1 MDRKTSDQDLIRQM
15 LDDAEHIPV
24 PDSLKPEAVRKTLEE
39 VMEKERLQER
49 QDSLSGQNDA
59 GQPTE
64 ARSMAPGRKKSPLRR
79 LAPALAAAACL
90 VCVAGL
96 WKFGP
101 LRPEKLTA
109 PAETNAAGQ
118 IAENGGAGQAE
129 TTANADSDAAG
140 KSADAPE
147 EGEGGSLPQTAA
159 SYDEIY
165 QTIHAVQAR
174 RQALREQYATDYDG
188 GVYYEMEAADGAAPA
203 AGAENGI
210 AKGGSMVKSEMTL
223 SETMAEAGADSV
235 NGEDGPSFST
245 TNVQVEAV
253 DEEDMV
259 KTDGSYLYHLVRD
272 YSKGADC
279 SISIVKADGSQM
291 EEVSRIEGLENIGGF
306 YLQGDSLVCVE
317 QLWIDT
323 KVPSNVGVLKR
334 LAGYDDFEYYT
345 RSVTR
350 ITFFDIKDRSHPKK
364 VSSLTTDGYVA
375 SSRISGGYFYL
386 ISQYT
391 PYRTADPEDPDSF
404 IPIVNGVAMDAAS
417 IIIPENT
424 DTDSYLVVASVSL
437 KDPTKFAD
445 SKAILSGGN
454 QYYVSTDHIYVADT
468 QYRALDTDSVTT
480 NLTVF
485 AYKDG
490 QITGQKSGTIKG
502 EILDPFAMNEYN
514 GYFRVVTTVD
524 SYDVVEITD
533 DLTGESLG
541 YHYENETRTNS
552 LYVLDGNLQV
562 VGKIEGLAEDEQ
574 VYSARFMG
582 DTGYFVTFKQ
592 IDPLFSVDLSDP
604 HNPKILGELKITGF
618 SEYLHFYDEN
628 LLLGIGREVDPD
640 TLRSEGLKLSMFD
653 ISDPSDVKE
662 IDKMVFEDINYTE
675 AYYDYK
681 AVLIDPAKNL
691 FGFPCE
697 ADVDDTYVRQYRT
710 FSYDPEKGFTQGIC
724 WTEDEDSWT
733 QARGAFI
740 DKIFYI
746 LQDDGNITAYHL
758 GNNQKVGEL
767 EMKKEDE

>member
-1 MDRKTSDQDLIRQM
+1 MDRRISEQALIRQM
-15 LDDAEHIPV
+15 LEDAEHIPV
-24 PDSLKPEAVRKTLEE
+24 PDSLKPEAVRKTLEDA
-39 VMEKERLQER
+39 MQKQTLNER
-49 QDSLSGQNDA
+49 QEPLSGRDSA
-59 GQPTE
+59 GRPEKLQPP
-64 ARSMAPGRKKSPLRR
+64 APIKKKSPLRR
-79 LAPALAAAACL
+79 LIPALTAAACL
-90 VCVAGL
+90 ICAAGL

-101 LRPEKLTA
+101 LRPERLAA
-109 PAETNAAGQ
+109 PAET
-118 IAENGGAGQAE
+118 AENRVAGQAD
-129 TTANADSDAAG
+129 ADAGVSASGKNADMPETEAG
-140 KSADAPE
+140 K
-147 EGEGGSLPQTAA
+147 GSLPQAAA

-165 QTIHAVQAR
+165 QTIHTVQAR
-174 RQALREQYATDYDG
+174 RQALKEQYASDYG
-188 GVYYEMEAADGAAPA
+188 GDISYKMEVADGAAPA
-203 AGAENGI
+203 AGAENGSL
-210 AKGGSMVKSEMTL
+210 ANSKMQN
-223 SETMAEAGADSV
+223 ETMAEAAADNV
-235 NGEDGPSFST
+235 NGEGGASFST

-259 KTDGSYLYHLVRD
+259 KTDGSYLFHLVQD
-272 YSKGADC
+272 YSKGSDY

-291 EEVSRIEGLENIGGF
+291 EEVSRIEGLTNINGF

-317 QLWIDT
+317 QLWLET
-323 KVPSNVGVLKR
+323 KVPSGDGFLKR
-334 LAGYDDFEYYT
+334 LAGYGDSESYM

-350 ITFFDIKDRSHPKK
+350 ITFFDIKDRSYPKK
-364 VSSLTTDGYVA
+364 VSSLTTDGYAA

-391 PYRTADPEDPDSF
+391 PCRTADPEDPDSF
-404 IPIVNGVAMDAAS
+404 IPIVNGVAMEAAS

-454 QYYVSTDHIYVADT
+454 QYYVSADHIYVADT
-468 QYRALDTDSVTT
+468 QYRSADTDTSTT

-485 AYKDG
+485 AYQDG
-490 QITGQKSGTIKG
+490 QITGQKSGTVKG

-541 YHYENETRTNS
+541 YHYENEKRTNS
-552 LYVLDGNLQV
+552 LYVLDGNLEV

-662 IDKMVFEDINYTE
+662 IDKLVFEEINYTE

-697 ADVDDTYVRQYRT
+697 AYTDDTYVRQYRT
-710 FSYDPEKGFTQGIC
+710 FSYDPEKGFTEGIL

-767 EMKKEDE
+767 EMKKDEE

>member
-1 MDRKTSDQDLIRQM
+1 MDRKTSDQELIRQM

-39 VMEKERLQER
+39 AMEKERLQER
-49 QDSLSGQNDA
+49 QDSLSGQNGA

-64 ARSMAPGRKKSPLRR
+64 AQSTAPGRKKSTLRR

-90 VCVAGL
+90 VCAAGF

-101 LRPEKLTA
+101 LRPQKLTA

-118 IAENGGAGQAE
+118 IAENGAAGQAE
-129 TTANADSDAAG
+129 TTANADTDAAG

-147 EGEGGSLPQTAA
+147 EGESGSLPQTAA

-210 AKGGSMVKSEMTL
+210 AEGGSMVKSEMAL
-223 SETMAEAGADSV
+223 SETMAEAADSV

-259 KTDGSYLYHLVRD
+259 KTDGSYLYHLVHD

-334 LAGYDDFEYYT
+334 LAGYDNFEYYT

-364 VSSLTTDGYVA
+364 VSSLTTDGYAA

-391 PYRTADPEDPDSF
+391 PYRTASPEDPDSF
-404 IPIVNGVAMDAAS
+404 IPIVNGVAMEAAS
-417 IIIPENT
+417 IIIT
-424 DTDSYLVVASVSL
+424 
-437 KDPTKFAD
+437 
-445 SKAILSGGN
+445 
-454 QYYVSTDHIYVADT
+454 
-468 QYRALDTDSVTT
+468 
-480 NLTVF
+480 
-485 AYKDG
+485 
-490 QITGQKSGTIKG
+490 
-502 EILDPFAMNEYN
+502 
-514 GYFRVVTTVD
+514 
-524 SYDVVEITD
+524 
-533 DLTGESLG
+533 
-541 YHYENETRTNS
+541 
-552 LYVLDGNLQV
+552 
-562 VGKIEGLAEDEQ
+562 
-574 VYSARFMG
+574 
-582 DTGYFVTFKQ
+582 
-592 IDPLFSVDLSDP
+592 
-604 HNPKILGELKITGF
+604 
-618 SEYLHFYDEN
+618 
-628 LLLGIGREVDPD
+628 
-640 TLRSEGLKLSMFD
+640 
-653 ISDPSDVKE
+653 
-662 IDKMVFEDINYTE
+662 
-675 AYYDYK
+675 
-681 AVLIDPAKNL
+681 
-691 FGFPCE
+691 
-697 ADVDDTYVRQYRT
+697 
-710 FSYDPEKGFTQGIC
+710 
-724 WTEDEDSWT
+724 
-733 QARGAFI
+733 
-740 DKIFYI
+740 
-746 LQDDGNITAYHL
+746 
-758 GNNQKVGEL
+758 
-767 EMKKEDE
+767 